1 MRLWLFLT
9 YSFNMIEQT
18 VAGAKAALATFV
30 NPEKR
35 AFFPQFFKSGPGQ
48 YGEGDEFLGVTVPNV
63 RLVAKQFAGLT
74 EADIYE
80 LMNSSIHEHRL
91 LGLIMLVAKWN
102 KTQLKTGASAQS
114 AQAQQE
120 LFDFYLRLVYEG
132 RVNNWD
138 LVDTSAPYF
147 GMYLVGKP
155 DAMELLESLA
165 RSEKLWERR
174 VAIMFTFASIRASKL
189 GRGPA
194 GSTPAGLAPD
204 DFAPTIQIAEILL
217 HDKHDLIHK
226 AVGWMLRE
234 VGNRDVAE
242 LRNFL
247 SRYAAEMPRTMLRYA
262 IEKLDADERKKWL
275 GMAAQASAANAVN

>member
-1 MRLWLFLT
+1 
-9 YSFNMIEQT
+9 MIEQT

-35 AFFPQFFKSGPGQ
+35 AFFPQFFKTGPGQ

-63 RLVAKQFAGLT
+63 RTVAAQFSGLT
-74 EADIYE
+74 EAEIYE
-80 LMNSSIHEHRL
+80 LMQSPIHEHRL
-91 LGLIMLVAKWN
+91 LGLIMLVGKW
-102 KTQLKTGASAQS
+102 KKLTKSGRKLTTAERDAQ
-114 AQAQQE
+114 AAAQQE
-120 LFDFYLRLVYEG
+120 IFDFYLRLVYEG

-155 DAMELLESLA
+155 DAMNLLESLA

-174 VAIMFTFASIRASKL
+174 VSIMFTFASIRAAVLKI
-189 GRGPA
+189 GPA
-194 GSTPAGLAPD
+194 
-204 DFAPTIQIAEILL
+204 DFSPTIRIAEILL

-234 VGNRDVAE
+234 VGNRDVGE

-262 IEKLDADERKKWL
+262 IEKLDAVERKEWL
-275 GMAAQASAANAVN
+275 GASVKN

>member
-1 MRLWLFLT
+1 
-9 YSFNMIEQT
+9 MIEQT

-35 AFFPQFFKSGPGQ
+35 AFFPKFFKSGPGQ

-63 RLVAKQFAGLT
+63 RTVAKQFAGLT

-102 KTQLKTGASAQS
+102 KTQRKTGASAQS

-155 DAMELLESLA
+155 DAMDLLESLA

-174 VAIMFTFASIRASKL
+174 VSIMFTFASTRAAVLKI
-189 GRGPA
+189 GPA
-194 GSTPAGLAPD
+194 

-234 VGNRDVAE
+234 VGNRDVSE

-275 GMAAQASAANAVN
+275 GMAAQDGAGGAGATPN

>member
-1 MRLWLFLT
+1 
-9 YSFNMIEQT
+9 MIEQT

-35 AFFPQFFKSGPGQ
+35 AFFPTFFKSGTGQ

-63 RLVAKQFAGLT
+63 RIVAKQFAGLA
-74 EADIYE
+74 EAEIYE

-91 LGLIMLVAKWN
+91 MGLIMLVAKWN
-102 KTQLKTGASAQS
+102 KTQRKTGASTQS
-114 AQAQQE
+114 ADAQQE

-147 GMYLVGKP
+147 GMFLIGKP

-165 RSEKLWERR
+165 TSEELWERR
-174 VAIMFTFASIRASKL
+174 VSIMLTFASIRASKL
-189 GRGPA
+189 GV
-194 GSTPAGLAPD
+194 GSAGLTPS
-204 DFAPTIQIAEILL
+204 DFAPTIRIAEILL

-234 VGNRDVAE
+234 MGKKDVML
-242 LRNFL
+242 LRGFL
-247 SRYAAEMPRTMLRYA
+247 KQHSHEMPRTMLRYA
-262 IEKLDADERKKWL
+262 IERLPESERKRWL
-275 GMAAQASAANAVN
+275 TESKS

>member
-1 MRLWLFLT
+1 
-9 YSFNMIEQT
+9 MIEQT

-35 AFFPQFFKSGPGQ
+35 AFFPTFFKSGPGQ

-63 RLVAKQFAGLT
+63 RTVAKQFAGLT
-74 EADIYE
+74 EAEIYE
-80 LMNSSIHEHRL
+80 LMNSPIHEHRL
-91 LGLIMLVAKWN
+91 LGLIMLVAKW
-102 KTQLKTGASAQS
+102 KKAKSA
-114 AQAQQE
+114 AAQQE

-147 GMYLVGKP
+147 GMFLVGKP

-165 RSEKLWERR
+165 RSKKLWERR
-174 VAIMFTFASIRASKL
+174 VSIMFTFASTRAAVLKI
-189 GRGPA
+189 GPA
-194 GSTPAGLAPD
+194 E
-204 DFAPTIQIAEILL
+204 FAPTIKIAEILL
-217 HDKHDLIHK
+217 HDEHDLIHK

-234 VGNRDVAE
+234 VGNRDLGE

-247 SRYAAEMPRTMLRYA
+247 SRYAAEMPRTMLRYS
-262 IEKLDADERKKWL
+262 IEKLDAEERKEWL
-275 GMAAQASAANAVN
+275 GMAAAAK

>member
-1 MRLWLFLT
+1 
-9 YSFNMIEQT
+9 MIEQT

-30 NPEKR
+30 NPEKQ
-35 AFFPQFFKSGPGQ
+35 AFFPKFFKAGPGQ
-48 YGEGDEFLGVTVPNV
+48 YGEGDVFLGVTVPNV
-63 RLVAKQFAGLT
+63 REVAKQFAGLT
-74 EADIYE
+74 EAEIYE

-91 LGLIMLVAKWN
+91 LGLIMLVAKW
-102 KTQLKTGASAQS
+102 KKAQRKTGPSAQS
-114 AQAQQE
+114 AEAQQE

-147 GMYLVGKP
+147 GMFLIGKP
-155 DAMELLESLA
+155 DALQLLESLA
-165 RSEKLWERR
+165 RSESLWERR

-189 GRGPA
+189 GEGKRGA
-194 GSTPAGLAPD
+194 AAD
-204 DFAPTIQIAEILL
+204 DFAPTIHIAEMLL

-234 VGNRDVAE
+234 VGNRDVAK
-242 LRNFL
+242 LRKFL

-262 IEKLDADERKKWL
+262 IEKLDAEERKKWL
-275 GMAAQASAANAVN
+275 GMAAKAENN

>member
-1 MRLWLFLT
+1 
-9 YSFNMIEQT
+9 MIELT

-30 NPEKR
+30 NPEK
-35 AFFPQFFKSGPGQ
+35 AAHFPKFFKAGPGQ
-48 YGEGDEFLGVTVPNV
+48 YGEGDVFLGVTVPNV
-63 RLVAKQFAGLT
+63 REVAKQFAGLS
-74 EADIYE
+74 EAEIYE
-80 LMNSSIHEHRL
+80 LMHSPIHEHRL
-91 LGLIMLVAKWN
+91 LALIMLVSKWKKRPN
-102 KTQLKTGASAQS
+102 
-114 AQAQQE
+114 QE
-120 LFDFYLRLVYEG
+120 LFDLYLRLVYEG

-165 RSEKLWERR
+165 RSESLWERR
-174 VAIMFTFASIRASKL
+174 VSIMFTFASIRASKL
-189 GRGPA
+189 GAPA
-194 GSTPAGLAPD
+194 D
-204 DFAPTIQIAEILL
+204 DVAPTIQIAEILL

-234 VGNRDVAE
+234 VGNRDLAE

-247 SRYAAEMPRTMLRYA
+247 SRYAAEMPRTMLRYS

-275 GMAAQASAANAVN
+275 AAKTN

>member
-1 MRLWLFLT
+1 
-9 YSFNMIEQT
+9 MIEQT
-18 VAGAKAALATFV
+18 VAEAKAALATFV

-35 AFFPQFFKSGPGQ
+35 AFFPKFFKSGPGQ

-63 RLVAKQFAGLT
+63 RAVAKQYAGLT
-74 EADIYE
+74 EAEIYE
-80 LMNSSIHEHRL
+80 LMHSSIHEHRL

-102 KTQLKTGASAQS
+102 KAQRKTGPSAQS
-114 AQAQQE
+114 VEAQRE

-138 LVDTSAPYF
+138 LVDTSAPHF
-147 GMYLVGKP
+147 GMYLIGKP
-155 DAMELLESLA
+155 DAMDLLESLA

-189 GRGPA
+189 GMGPA
-194 GSTPAGLAPD
+194 
-204 DFAPTIQIAEILL
+204 DFAPTIHVAEILL

-234 VGNRDVAE
+234 VGNRDLAE

-262 IEKLDADERKKWL
+262 IEKLDVEERRTWLEAADK
-275 GMAAQASAANAVN
+275 AVTN

>member
-1 MRLWLFLT
+1 
-9 YSFNMIEQT
+9 MIDQT

-30 NPEKR
+30 NPDK
-35 AFFPQFFKSGPGQ
+35 AAHFPKFFKAGPGQ
-48 YGEGDEFLGVTVPNV
+48 YGEGDVFLGVTVPNV
-63 RLVAKQFAGLT
+63 REVAKQFAGLT
-74 EADIYE
+74 EAEIYE
-80 LMNSSIHEHRL
+80 LMHSPIHEHRL
-91 LGLIMLVAKWN
+91 LALIMLVAKWKKRPN
-102 KTQLKTGASAQS
+102 
-114 AQAQQE
+114 QE
-120 LFDFYLRLVYEG
+120 LFDLYLRLVYEG

-155 DAMELLESLA
+155 DSMELLESLA
-165 RSEKLWERR
+165 RSESLWERR
-174 VAIMFTFASIRASKL
+174 VAIMFTFASTRAAVLKI
-189 GRGPA
+189 GPA
-194 GSTPAGLAPD
+194 

-234 VGNRDVAE
+234 VGNRDLAV

-247 SRYAAEMPRTMLRYA
+247 SRYAAAMPRTMLRYA

-275 GMAAQASAANAVN
+275 GARTN

>member
-1 MRLWLFLT
+1 
-9 YSFNMIEQT
+9 MIEQT

-35 AFFPQFFKSGPGQ
+35 AFFPKFFKSGPGQ

-63 RLVAKQFAGLT
+63 RAVAKQYAGLT
-74 EADIYE
+74 EAEIYE

-102 KTQLKTGASAQS
+102 KAQRKTGTSAQS
-114 AQAQQE
+114 AKAQQE

-147 GMYLVGKP
+147 GMYLIGKP

-189 GRGPA
+189 GKGPA
-194 GSTPAGLAPD
+194 
-204 DFAPTIQIAEILL
+204 DFAPTIHIAEILL

-234 VGNRDVAE
+234 VGNRNVTE

-247 SRYAAEMPRTMLRYA
+247 NLYAAEMPRTMLRYA
-262 IEKLDADERKKWL
+262 IEKLDVEERKTWL
-275 GMAAQASAANAVN
+275 DAAAKAAIN